1 MLWATLYGAVTR
13 LHLNIFS
20 HLIVVPGPVVDTC
33 MAEVGGKPAERDG
46 ERDRV
51 NSVQPLRYCPSPES
65 AVDESRPADREM
77 NESQCKYTS

>member
-1 MLWATLYGAVTR
+1 METR

-33 MAEVGGKPAERDG
+33 MAEVGGKPAERER

-51 NSVQPLRYCPSPES
+51 NSVQPLTIVPHLSWLWMR
-65 AVDESRPADREM
+65 VGLLTG
-77 NESQCKYTS
+77 K

>member
-1 MLWATLYGAVTR
+1 MV
-13 LHLNIFS
+13 
-20 HLIVVPGPVVDTC
+20 
-33 MAEVGGKPAERDG
+33 EVGGKPAERDG

-77 NESQCKYTS
+77 NESQCKCTS